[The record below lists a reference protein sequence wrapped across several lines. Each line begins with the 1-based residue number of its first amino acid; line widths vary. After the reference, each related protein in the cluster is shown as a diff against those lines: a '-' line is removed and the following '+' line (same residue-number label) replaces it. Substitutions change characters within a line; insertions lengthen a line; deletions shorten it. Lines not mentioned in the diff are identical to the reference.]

1 MKTTIEIPNDAF
13 NTLLRLTRAKT
24 KRDAILTA
32 VEEYNRRHAVG
43 ALVSTFGTWAM
54 DTNDEIEAADI
65 EEARKGR

>member
-1 MKTTIEIPNDAF
+1 MKTTIEIPNEAF

-32 VEEYNRRHAVG
+32 VEEYNRRHAID

-54 DTNDEIEAADI
+54 DTNEEIEAADVKK
-65 EEARKGR
+65 AGQTK